1 MYQNPPTLRYDP
13 TRLTQPFLNF
23 TLDYPP
29 YIPNIPAPGPLA
41 PYLPLISAMC
51 ALEIQ
56 QRAQSNALRTF
67 MFNKYAQNNF
77 ATPDFDA
84 LVDACLQYIDLK
96 MVKRMYGHVEEAIR
110 DCVPEMVE
118 MICAMALTDNPGLE
132 NYTDPN
138 TQAGAHRIIQAFQN
152 IAHEI
157 GQRKR
162 SGMVQ
167 QQAPIQTQG
176 YGNAYGGPAPQVQV
190 HRSGTYGGFST
201 VSAVQSTTTSSP
213 LFSSTTQ
220 SGDAPSGAEVASRYD
235 SKRYQLPQQ
244 AGNDRAMAPTPSPA
258 TLSQPFNARVANI
271 QQEQPAMQHT
281 QEKVIDPTV
290 APAAPTLIP
299 YKDLKYSGSLT
310 FPYFPAFHPSQH
322 TLFYQVEPNGST
334 IPKFKERATA
344 VDYDKHALTNTVFGT
359 APKKLDMVDHLEML
373 SRVQKGVRVMRD
385 ETAKPGEIETPMG
398 ASGLERDP
406 GTTYVM
412 DKWISASSIDS
423 AWVQGQLERVKWNL
437 AAKELPGIF
446 RVYAEVLTPTVA
458 EVDESELVKTLNAA
472 KSFTELAALINQ
484 NLNTMSPA
492 LYGVINRRMTETL
505 NRILAQNISLP
516 NVSIDSFVDDIGEL
530 LDYVEEKFGSV
541 VKDAVVRHQ
550 REHIA
555 SAIAVAP
562 DDLAKSITENLMDR
576 FDFEEGKAPKVTF
589 VSSSYSLT
597 YLNVISHALDL
608 ELNDQGASAVLK
620 QMTPMF
626 YDMLTTLFEE
636 VEKQPDF
643 VNFDR
648 HLIMTLDGRVLEATK
663 GYMGEAAGQK
673 FYLLTLVE

>member
-1 MYQNPPTLRYDP
+1 
-13 TRLTQPFLNF
+13 
-23 TLDYPP
+23 
-29 YIPNIPAPGPLA
+29 
-41 PYLPLISAMC
+41 
-51 ALEIQ
+51 
-56 QRAQSNALRTF
+56 
-67 MFNKYAQNNF
+67 
-77 ATPDFDA
+77 
-84 LVDACLQYIDLK
+84 
-96 MVKRMYGHVEEAIR
+96 
-110 DCVPEMVE
+110 
-118 MICAMALTDNPGLE
+118 MALTDNPGLE
-132 NYTDPN
+132 NYTDPQ

-162 SGMVQ
+162 AGMAP
-167 QQAPIQTQG
+167 QQAPIHTQG
-176 YGNAYGGPAPQVQV
+176 YGNAYGGPQHVQV
-190 HRSGTYGGFST
+190 HRGGTYGGFST
-201 VSAVQSTTTSSP
+201 VSAVHAPSSGGSP
-213 LFSSTTQ
+213 LFSGTTQ
-220 SGDAPSGAEVASRYD
+220 SGDVSSGTEVASRYD
-235 SKRYQLPQQ
+235 SKRYQLPQTGGYER
-244 AGNDRAMAPTPSPA
+244 AGDPTPSPS

-271 QQEQPAMQHT
+271 QQEQSTMQT
-281 QEKVIDPTV
+281 SQEKVIDPTV
-290 APAAPTLIP
+290 APAAPVLIP

-322 TLFYQVEPNGST
+322 DLFYQVEPNGST
-334 IPKFKERATA
+334 IPKFKERTTA

-359 APKKLDMVDHLEML
+359 APKKLDMVNHLEML

-412 DKWISASSIDS
+412 DKWISASSLDS
-423 AWVQGQLERVKWNL
+423 AWVQGQIERVKWNL
-437 AAKELPGIF
+437 SAKELPGVF
-446 RVYAEVLTPTVA
+446 RVYAEVLIPTVS
-458 EVDESELVKTLNAA
+458 ELDESELVKTLNGA
-472 KSFTELAALINQ
+472 KSFLELAQLINQ
-484 NLNTMSPA
+484 NLNTMSPS
-492 LYGVINRRMTETL
+492 LYGIVNRRMTQTL

-516 NVSIDSFVDDIGEL
+516 NVSITSFVEDIGDL
-530 LDYVEEKFGSV
+530 LNYVEEKFGAV

-555 SAIAVAP
+555 SALAVAP
-562 DDLAKSITENLMDR
+562 DDLAKSMTETLMDR
-576 FDFEEGKAPKVTF
+576 FEFEEGKAPKVTF

-648 HLIMTLDGRVLEATK
+648 HLIMTLDGRILEATK